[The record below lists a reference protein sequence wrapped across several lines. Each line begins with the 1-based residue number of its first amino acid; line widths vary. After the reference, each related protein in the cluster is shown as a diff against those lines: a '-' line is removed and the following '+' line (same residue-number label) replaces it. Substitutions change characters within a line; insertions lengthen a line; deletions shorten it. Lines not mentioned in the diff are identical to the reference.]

1 VHPVH
6 EPRNTRHESRF
17 TNHEP
22 RITNHEE
29 EKMTIKKLW
38 IPAFFLVLALFP
50 PLVLSQYW
58 LHVMIISLFYV
69 MMASSWNLIAGF
81 TGQVS
86 FAHAAFAG
94 VGAYASGMLA
104 VSLGLTPWIGVLI
117 GAGAAGL
124 LGLGLGYL
132 CIRMGGIYL
141 SLTTLGFSEIL
152 RIVITNEDKWTRGTM
167 GLQIPGL
174 FAEYSK
180 ASCYYVFLVAAV
192 LLLIVVYGVIHSEL
206 GLTFR
211 AVLNDEVAASS
222 SGINTIRVRILA
234 FTLSSAMAGLAGGL
248 YGHYLMLIT
257 PDIPSLGQMF
267 LVLAMTVIGGMG
279 SFAGPIIGSFVLEVL
294 SEYIRTYG
302 EYHVLLFGLVA
313 LAMAR
318 FAPEGLMGLFT
329 QAWRKKWA
337 Y

>member
-1 VHPVH
+1 
-6 EPRNTRHESRF
+6 
-17 TNHEP
+17 
-22 RITNHEE
+22 
-29 EKMTIKKLW
+29 MTDFRKLW
-38 IPAFFLVLALFP
+38 VPLIFVILALFP
-50 PLVLSQYW
+50 PFFLSPYW

-86 FAHAAFAG
+86 FAHAAFSG
-94 VGAYASGMLA
+94 IGAYVSGMLA
-104 VSLGLTPWIGVLI
+104 VYLGLSPWVGVLI
-117 GAGAAGL
+117 GMGVAAL

-152 RIVITNEDKWTRGTM
+152 RIIITNEDRWTRGTM
-167 GLQIPGL
+167 GLQVPG
-174 FAEYSK
+174 FFTEYSK
-180 ASCYYVFLVAAV
+180 TTYYYLFLITAILV
-192 LLLIVVYGVIHSEL
+192 LAIIYRIIHSEM

-211 AVLNDEVAASS
+211 AVLNDELAASS
-222 SGINTIRVRILA
+222 SGVNTIRVRVLA
-234 FTLSSAMAGLAGGL
+234 FTISSAIAGLAGGL

-267 LVLAMTVIGGMG
+267 LVLAMAVIGGMG
-279 SFAGPIIGSFVLEVL
+279 SFVGPIVGSFVLEIL
-294 SEYIRTYG
+294 SEYIRIYG

-313 LAMAR
+313 LAVAR
-318 FAPEGLMGLFT
+318 FAPEGLMGIIGRR
-329 QAWRKKWA
+329 WRREWS

>member
-1 VHPVH
+1 M
-6 EPRNTRHESRF
+6 N
-17 TNHEP
+17 
-22 RITNHEE
+22 
-29 EKMTIKKLW
+29 IKKLW
-38 IPAFFLVLALFP
+38 IPILFIVIAIFPPFFLT
-50 PLVLSQYW
+50 QYW

-81 TGQVS
+81 TGQIS
-86 FAHAAFAG
+86 FAHAAFSG

-104 VSLGLTPWIGVLI
+104 VYLGLPPWLGILI
-117 GAGAAGL
+117 GIGMAAL

-152 RIVITNEDKWTRGTM
+152 RIIITNEDRWTRGTM
-167 GLQIPGL
+167 GLQVPGF

-180 ASCYYVFLVAAV
+180 TSYYYLFLIITV
-192 LLLIVVYGVIHSEL
+192 LLLILIYWITHSDM

-211 AVLNDEVAASS
+211 AVLNDELAASS
-222 SGINTIRVRILA
+222 SGINTIRVRVLA
-234 FTLSSAMAGLAGGL
+234 FTISSAMAGLAGGL

-267 LVLAMTVIGGMG
+267 LVLAMAVIGGMG
-279 SFAGPIIGSFVLEVL
+279 SFAGPIIGSFVLEIL
-294 SEYIRTYG
+294 SEYIRIYG

-318 FAPEGLMGLFT
+318 FAPEGLMGIL
-329 QAWRKKWA
+329 KKRWVRGWV